1 VQRRLRIKSTRSRR
15 GRSGAGR
22 VPVYVSLFCRV
33 AIFTYRSLRNCLT
46 HTTPPP
52 AFGRPLLLRG
62 GEVLSPPAEEGCPR
76 RGGVVGG
83 FFPSC
88 PRRGAPEGAG
98 RWEVFSPPAR
108 GGVPSKG
115 RGGGRFFPLLPEE
128 GCPRRGRGGGS
139 VVACSTLPVAASAGC
154 SARRS
159 WTTWSARAALA
170 SRRSAARNSPS
181 YRPRSR
187 LNAADSLD
195 PMNGQTAFVLD
206 LDGASVR
213 GMLALSLPSI
223 DFGRLPCQSRR

>member
-1 VQRRLRIKSTRSRR
+1 VRHLTLAAITE
-15 GRSGAGR
+15 
-22 VPVYVSLFCRV
+22 VCRV
-33 AIFTYRSLRNCLT
+33 ALAH
-46 HTTPPP
+46 HTTPGLRPTPP
-52 AFGRPLLLRG
+52 PERRGGSFPSSRGEVPPKGRGGGRFFPLL
-62 GEVLSPPAEEGCPR
+62 PEEGCPGG
-76 RGGVVGG
+76 GGVVGG

-98 RWEVFSPPAR
+98 WWEVFSPPAR

-139 VVACSTLPVAASAGC
+139 VVACSTLPVAVSAGC